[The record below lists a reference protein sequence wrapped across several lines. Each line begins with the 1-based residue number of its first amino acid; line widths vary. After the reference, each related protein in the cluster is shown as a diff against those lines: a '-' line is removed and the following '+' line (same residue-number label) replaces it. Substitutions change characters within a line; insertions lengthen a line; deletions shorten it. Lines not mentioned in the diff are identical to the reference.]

1 MRTYSDAMLRD
12 LSPRARS
19 LIHRER
25 GRERDREREKE
36 RETYIER
43 KRETE
48 RGDRR
53 EKTGIKRR

>member
-48 RGDRR
+48 RGL
-53 EKTGIKRR
+53 EKVK